1 MPTTL
6 DETTQPKSTAPTRGS
21 RPATGDSSMG
31 SFFKPKT
38 VAVIGS
44 SERPG
49 SVGRALLENLGTFG
63 GAVYPVNR
71 EHDTILG
78 RKAYRD
84 IASVPAP
91 VELAVIA
98 TPAVT
103 VPGVIRE
110 CVKAGVKAAIII
122 SAGFKESGATGTELE
137 GQVLAAIQGTP
148 LRVIGPNCLG
158 VMAPHAGLNA
168 TFSKDMAKT
177 GNVAF
182 LTQSGA
188 LGTAIIDWS
197 LKEKVGFSAFVSI
210 GSMLDI
216 GWGDLIRYLGDDPQ
230 THSIMIYM
238 ESVGDAPA
246 FLAAVREVAPVKPI
260 VVIKVGRTDAAAKA
274 AASHTGALTGS
285 DEVLDAAFNRAG
297 VIRVETIEEFFSMA
311 KVLAKQPLPRGPRLC
326 IVTNAGGP
334 GVLATD
340 MLVERGA
347 QLATLSPQT
356 ITELNKVLPQHWSHA
371 NPIDILGDADAPRY
385 AAAVAVAARD
395 PGADGVLV
403 ILTPQ
408 AMTDPIA
415 TADLMRTYA
424 RMEGKPLLTSWMGGT
439 RAKTGRVI
447 LSEAGIPMFDYPD
460 DAARAFANMWRY
472 SKSLQPRE
480 EVSAG
485 VVQSAPFWDAKA
497 AEARVSALIGSI
509 RKRGGT
515 LLTEYESK
523 RVLSDYGIPTVETQL
538 AVTQAEAIAAAG
550 SIGFPVVIKLHSDT
564 ITHKTDVGG
573 VKLNIRD
580 AAGVRGAWEAIE
592 AAVKAKH
599 GPGHFQGVTVQPMVM
614 LKGCELI
621 LGSSLDPQFGP
632 VLLFGAGGV
641 LVEVFKDRAL
651 GLPPLDPYLARRLM
665 EQTKIFK
672 VLKGV
677 RGRSSVDLA
686 ALDQILVRFSQLVAE
701 QRWIKEID
709 INPLLASPERILAL
723 DARIVLHGPE
733 VREED
738 IPALAATL

>member
-1 MPTTL
+1 MPTTR
-6 DETTQPKSTAPTRGS
+6 DETLLAAPAAAKLQSMPGTR
-21 RPATGDSSMG
+21 DSSLG
-31 SFFKPKT
+31 SFFRPKT
-38 VAVIGS
+38 VAVIGA
-44 SERPG
+44 SEKPG
-49 SVGRALLENLGTFG
+49 GVGRALLENLGTFSG
-63 GAVYPVNR
+63 TLYPVNAQR
-71 EHDTILG
+71 DVVLG
-78 RKAYRD
+78 KKAYRD
-84 IASVPAP
+84 IGSVPTK
-91 VELAVIA
+91 VDLAVIA

-103 VPGVIRE
+103 VPGIIAE
-110 CVKAGVKAAIII
+110 CAAAGVQAAIVI
-122 SAGFKESGATGTELE
+122 SAGFKESGAGGTELE
-137 GQVLAAIQGTP
+137 QRILEAARGTP

-158 VMAPHAGLNA
+158 VMAPHINLNA
-168 TFSKDMAKT
+168 TFSKDMART

-216 GWGDLIRYLGDDPQ
+216 GWGDLIRYLGNDPQ

-285 DEVLDAAFNRAG
+285 DEVLDAAFKRAG
-297 VIRVETIEEFFSMA
+297 VLRVDTIEEFFSMA
-311 KVLAKQPLPRGPRLC
+311 KVLAKQPLPRGPRLS

-340 MLVERGA
+340 MLVERGG
-347 QLATLSPQT
+347 QLATLAPET
-356 ITELNKVLPQHWSHA
+356 LTELNKVLPAHWSHS
-371 NPIDILGDADAPRY
+371 NPIDILGDADAARY
-385 AAAVAVAARD
+385 AAAVAIAARD

-424 RMEGKPLLTSWMGGT
+424 HMEGKPLLTSWMGGT

-447 LSEAGIPMFDYPD
+447 LTEAGIPMFDYPD
-460 DAARAFANMWRY
+460 EAARAFANMWHYTESR
-472 SKSLQPRE
+472 LPRDPTL
-480 EVSAG
+480 SAG
-485 VVQSAPFWDAKA
+485 EKPAPFAPEPDEAKVFDLIA
-497 AEARVSALIGSI
+497 AVRR
-509 RKRGGT
+509 RKGT

-523 RVLSDYGIPTVETQL
+523 QVLSLYGIPTVETRL
-538 AVTQAEAIAAAG
+538 ATTVAEAIAAAE
-550 SIGFPVVIKLHSDT
+550 SINFPVVIKLHSDT

-580 AAGVRGAWEAIE
+580 ASEVKAAWVAIE
-592 AAVKAKH
+592 TAVKAKH

-677 RGRSSVDLA
+677 RGRSSVDMA
-686 ALDQILVRFSQLVAE
+686 ALDQILVRFSRLVAE

-733 VREED
+733 VKADD

>member
-1 MPTTL
+1 
-6 DETTQPKSTAPTRGS
+6 
-21 RPATGDSSMG
+21 
-31 SFFKPKT
+31 
-38 VAVIGS
+38 VAVIGA
-44 SERPG
+44 SEKPG
-49 SVGRALLENLGTFG
+49 GVGRALLENLGTFH
-63 GAVYPVNR
+63 GALYPVNAQR
-71 EHDTILG
+71 DSVLG
-78 RKAYRD
+78 KKAYRN
-84 IASVPAP
+84 IASVPAK
-91 VELAVIA
+91 VDLAVIA
-98 TPAVT
+98 TPAAT
-103 VPGVIRE
+103 VPGIIRE
-110 CVKAGVKAAIII
+110 CVQAGVEAAIVI
-122 SAGFKESGATGTELE
+122 SAGFKESGAVGTELE
-137 GQVLAAIQGTP
+137 QQILDAIKGSK

-158 VMAPHAGLNA
+158 VMGLHVNLNA
-168 TFSKDMAKT
+168 TFSKDMART

-216 GWGDLIRYLGDDPQ
+216 GWGDLIRHLGDDPQ

-246 FLAAVREVAPVKPI
+246 FLAAVREVAPIKPI

-297 VIRVETIEEFFSMA
+297 VIRVATIEEFFSMA
-311 KVLAKQPLPRGPRLC
+311 KVLAKQPLPNGPKLS

-340 MLVERGA
+340 MLVECGA
-347 QLATLSPQT
+347 QLATLAPETLS
-356 ITELNKVLPQHWSHA
+356 ELNKVLPAHWSHS
-371 NPIDILGDADAPRY
+371 NPIDILGDADAARY
-385 AAAVAVAARD
+385 AAAVAVAAKD

-424 RMEGKPLLTSWMGGT
+424 KMEGKPLLTSWMGGT
-439 RAKTGRVI
+439 RAKTGRNI
-447 LSEAGIPMFDYPD
+447 LTEAGIPMFDYPD
-460 DAARAFANMWRY
+460 DAARAFSNMWRY
-472 SKSLQPRE
+472 SKSLLPRE
-480 EVSAG
+480 EE
-485 VVQSAPFWDAKA
+485 APSAKA
-497 AEARVSALIGSI
+497 APKAPEPDTARVTALIGAI

-523 RVLSDYGIPTVETQL
+523 QVLSAYGIPTVETRL
-538 AVTQAEAIAAAG
+538 AVTPEEAIATAEA
-550 SIGFPVVIKLHSDT
+550 IGFPVVLKLHSDT

-573 VKLNIRD
+573 VRLNIRN
-580 AAGVRGAWEAIE
+580 AAEVRSAWEAIE
-592 AAVKAKH
+592 GAVKAKH

-677 RGRSSVDLA
+677 RGRSSVDMA
-686 ALDQILVRFSQLVAE
+686 ALDQILVRFSLLVAE

-733 VREED
+733 MRAED

>member
-1 MPTTL
+1 MPTTR
-6 DETTQPKSTAPTRGS
+6 DETSPAAPTAAVRQKIPGT
-21 RPATGDSSMG
+21 RDSSLG
-31 SFFKPKT
+31 SFFRPKT
-38 VAVIGS
+38 VAVIGA
-44 SERPG
+44 SEKPG
-49 SVGRALLENLGTFG
+49 GVGRALFENLATFK
-63 GAVYPVNR
+63 GALYPVNGQR
-71 EHDTILG
+71 DAVFG
-78 RKAYRD
+78 RKAYKT
-84 IASVPAP
+84 IGAVPTQ
-91 VELAVIA
+91 VDLAVIA
-98 TPAVT
+98 TPAPT
-103 VPGVIRE
+103 VPGIIRE
-110 CVKAGVKAAIII
+110 CVAAGVKAAIVI
-122 SAGFKESGATGTELE
+122 SAGFKEAGPEGIALEAQILEATE
-137 GQVLAAIQGTP
+137 GTP

-158 VMAPHAGLNA
+158 VMGPHVSLNA
-168 TFSKDMAKT
+168 TFSKDMPRT

-216 GWGDLIRYLGDDPQ
+216 GWGDLIRYLGDDPN

-285 DEVLDAAFNRAG
+285 DEVLDAAFKRAG
-297 VIRVETIEEFFSMA
+297 VLRVSTIEEFFSMA
-311 KVLAKQPLPRGPRLC
+311 KMLAKQPLPRGPKLS

-340 MLVERGA
+340 MLVECGA
-347 QLATLSPQT
+347 QLAVLSPET
-356 ITELNKVLPQHWSHA
+356 VAELNKVLPPHWSHS

-385 AAAVAVAARD
+385 AAAVAVAAKD

-415 TADLMRTYA
+415 TADLLRTYA
-424 RMEGKPLLTSWMGGT
+424 HMEGKPLLTSWMGGT

-447 LSEAGIPMFDYPD
+447 LNEAGIPMFDYPD
-460 DAARAFANMWRY
+460 EAARAFANMWHYTESR
-472 SKSLQPRE
+472 LPRAVPE
-480 EVSAG
+480 TAEKP
-485 VVQSAPFWDAKA
+485 APFVPEPDEAK
-497 AEARVSALIGSI
+497 VTDLIASVRR
-509 RKRGGT
+509 RKGT

-523 RVLSDYGIPTVETQL
+523 QVLSLYGIPTVETRL
-538 AVTQAEAIAAAG
+538 ATTVEDAIRAAE
-550 SIGFPVVIKLHSDT
+550 SINFPVVLKLHSDT

-580 AAGVRGAWEAIE
+580 AAEVRAAYAAIE

-599 GPGHFQGVTVQPMVM
+599 GTGHFQGVTVQPMVM
-614 LKGCELI
+614 LKGSELI

-677 RGRSSVDLA
+677 RGRSSVDMA
-686 ALDQILVRFSQLVAE
+686 ALDQILVRFSRLVAE

-723 DARIVLHGPE
+723 DARIVLHDPD
-733 VREED
+733 VRAED

>member
-1 MPTTL
+1 MPTTQ
-6 DETTQPKSTAPTRGS
+6 DETVLAAPAAAKLQSMPGTR
-21 RPATGDSSMG
+21 DSSLG
-31 SFFKPKT
+31 SFFRPKT
-38 VAVIGS
+38 VAVIGA
-44 SERPG
+44 SEKPG
-49 SVGRALLENLGTFG
+49 GVGRALLENLGTFSG
-63 GAVYPVNR
+63 TLYPVNAQR
-71 EHDTILG
+71 DVVLG
-78 RKAYRD
+78 KKAYRD
-84 IASVPAP
+84 IGSVPTK
-91 VELAVIA
+91 VDLAVIA

-103 VPGVIRE
+103 VPGIIAE
-110 CVKAGVKAAIII
+110 CAAAGVQAAIVI
-122 SAGFKESGATGTELE
+122 SAGFKESGAGGTELE
-137 GQVLAAIQGTP
+137 QRILEAARGTP

-158 VMAPHAGLNA
+158 VMAPHINLNA
-168 TFSKDMAKT
+168 TFSKDMART

-216 GWGDLIRYLGDDPQ
+216 GWGDLIRYLGNDPQ

-285 DEVLDAAFNRAG
+285 DEVLDAAFKRAG
-297 VIRVETIEEFFSMA
+297 VLRVDTIEEFFSMA
-311 KVLAKQPLPRGPRLC
+311 KVLAKQPLPRGPRLS

-340 MLVERGA
+340 MLVERGG
-347 QLATLSPQT
+347 QLATLAPET
-356 ITELNKVLPQHWSHA
+356 LTELNKVLPAHWSHS
-371 NPIDILGDADAPRY
+371 NPIDILGDADAARY
-385 AAAVAVAARD
+385 AAAVAIAARD

-424 RMEGKPLLTSWMGGT
+424 HMEGKPLLTSWMGGT

-447 LSEAGIPMFDYPD
+447 LTEAGIPMFYYPD
-460 DAARAFANMWRY
+460 EAARAFANMWHYTESR
-472 SKSLQPRE
+472 LPRDPTL
-480 EVSAG
+480 SAG
-485 VVQSAPFWDAKA
+485 EKPAPFAPEPDEAKVFDLIA
-497 AEARVSALIGSI
+497 AVRR
-509 RKRGGT
+509 RKGT

-523 RVLSDYGIPTVETQL
+523 QVLSLYGIPTVETRL
-538 AVTQAEAIAAAG
+538 ATTVAEAIAAAE
-550 SIGFPVVIKLHSDT
+550 SINFPVVIKLHSDT

-580 AAGVRGAWEAIE
+580 ASEVKAAWVAIE
-592 AAVKAKH
+592 TAVKAKH

-677 RGRSSVDLA
+677 RGRSSVDMA
-686 ALDQILVRFSQLVAE
+686 ALDQILVRFSRLVAE

-733 VREED
+733 VKADD

>member
-1 MPTTL
+1 MPTTR
-6 DETTQPKSTAPTRGS
+6 DETLLAAPAAAKLQSKPGTR
-21 RPATGDSSMG
+21 DSSLG
-31 SFFKPKT
+31 SFFRPTT
-38 VAVIGS
+38 VAVIGA
-44 SERPG
+44 SEKPG
-49 SVGRALLENLGTFG
+49 GVGRALLENLGTFSG
-63 GAVYPVNR
+63 TLYPVNAQR
-71 EHDTILG
+71 DVVLG
-78 RKAYRD
+78 KKAYRN
-84 IASVPAP
+84 IASVPTK
-91 VELAVIA
+91 VDLAVIA

-103 VPGVIRE
+103 VPGIIAE
-110 CVKAGVKAAIII
+110 CAAAGVKAAIVI
-122 SAGFKESGATGTELE
+122 SAGFKESGAGGTELE
-137 GQVLAAIQGTP
+137 EQILEAARGTP

-158 VMAPHAGLNA
+158 VMAPHMNLNA
-168 TFSKDMAKT
+168 TFSKDMART

-216 GWGDLIRYLGDDPQ
+216 GWGDLIRFLGNDPQ

-246 FLAAVREVAPVKPI
+246 FLAAVREVASLKPI

-285 DEVLDAAFNRAG
+285 DEVLDAAFRRAG
-297 VIRVETIEEFFSMA
+297 VLRVDTIEEFFSMA
-311 KVLAKQPLPRGPRLC
+311 KVLAKQPLPRGPRLS

-340 MLVERGA
+340 MLVERGGL
-347 QLATLSPQT
+347 LATLAPET
-356 ITELNKVLPQHWSHA
+356 LTELNKVLPPHWSHS
-371 NPIDILGDADAPRY
+371 NPIDILGDADAARY
-385 AAAVAVAARD
+385 AAAVAIAARD

-424 RMEGKPLLTSWMGGT
+424 HMEGKPLLTSWMGGT

-447 LSEAGIPMFDYPD
+447 LTEAGIPMFDYPD
-460 DAARAFANMWRY
+460 EAARAFANMWHYTESR
-472 SKSLQPRE
+472 LPRDPML
-480 EVSAG
+480 SAG
-485 VVQSAPFWDAKA
+485 EKPAPFA
-497 AEARVSALIGSI
+497 AEPDEAKVMDLIAAVRR
-509 RKRGGT
+509 RKGT

-523 RVLSDYGIPTVETQL
+523 QVLSLYGIPTVETRL
-538 AVTQAEAIAAAG
+538 ATTVAEAIAAAE
-550 SIGFPVVIKLHSDT
+550 SINFPVVTKLHSDT

-580 AAGVRGAWEAIE
+580 ASEVKAAWAAIE
-592 AAVKAKH
+592 TAVKAKH

-621 LGSSLDPQFGP
+621 LGSGLDPQFGP

-686 ALDQILVRFSQLVAE
+686 ALDQILVRFSRLVAE

-733 VREED
+733 VKADD

>member
-1 MPTTL
+1 MSTSR
-6 DETTQPKSTAPTRGS
+6 DETPLAAPTAAKLKSNLWTR
-21 RPATGDSSMG
+21 DSSLG
-31 SFFKPKT
+31 SFFRPKV
-38 VAVIGS
+38 VAVIGA
-44 SERPG
+44 SEKPG
-49 SVGRALLENLGTFG
+49 GVGRALLENLGTFSG
-63 GAVYPVNR
+63 TLYPVNAMR
-71 EHDTILG
+71 DEVLG
-78 RKAYRD
+78 KKAYRN
-84 IASVPAP
+84 IASVPTQ
-91 VELAVIA
+91 VDLALIA

-103 VPGVIRE
+103 VPGIIRE
-110 CVKAGVKAAIII
+110 CVAAGVKAAIVI
-122 SAGFKESGATGTELE
+122 SAGFKESGAVGTDLE
-137 GQVLAAIQGTP
+137 RQILESTKGTA

-158 VMAPHAGLNA
+158 VMAPHINLNA
-168 TFSKDMAKT
+168 TFSKDMAKS

-238 ESVGDAPA
+238 ESVGNAPA
-246 FLAAVREVAPVKPI
+246 FLAAVREVAPIKPI
-260 VVIKVGRTDAAAKA
+260 VVIKVGRTDAAAQA

-285 DEVLDAAFNRAG
+285 DEVLDAAFKRAG
-297 VIRVETIEEFFSMA
+297 VLRVETIEEFFSMA
-311 KVLAKQPLPRGPRLC
+311 KVLAKQPLPRGPRLS

-340 MLVERGA
+340 MLVECGG
-347 QLATLSPQT
+347 QLAVPSPETLS
-356 ITELNKVLPQHWSHA
+356 ELNKVLPAHWSHS
-371 NPIDILGDADAPRY
+371 NPIDILGDADAARY

-424 RMEGKPLLTSWMGGT
+424 HMEGKPLLTSWMGGT

-447 LSEAGIPMFDYPD
+447 LTEAGIPMFDYPD
-460 DAARAFANMWRY
+460 EAARAFANMWHYTESR
-472 SKSLQPRE
+472 LPRAQLE
-480 EVSAG
+480 PPGEKP
-485 VVQSAPFWDAKA
+485 APFAPEPD
-497 AEARVSALIGSI
+497 EARVADLIAAVRR
-509 RKRGGT
+509 RKGT

-523 RVLSDYGIPTVETQL
+523 QVLSLYGIPTVETRL
-538 AVTQAEAIAAAG
+538 ATTVAEAIAAAE
-550 SIGFPVVIKLHSDT
+550 SINFPVVLKLHSDT

-580 AAGVRGAWEAIE
+580 ASEVRAAWTAIE
-592 AAVKAKH
+592 SAVKAKH

-677 RGRSSVDLA
+677 RGRASVDMA
-686 ALDQILVRFSQLVAE
+686 ALDQILVRFSRLVAE

-733 VREED
+733 VRAED

>member
-1 MPTTL
+1 MSTSR
-6 DETTQPKSTAPTRGS
+6 DETPLAAPTAAKLKSNLWTR
-21 RPATGDSSMG
+21 DSSLG
-31 SFFKPKT
+31 SFFKPKV
-38 VAVIGS
+38 VAVIGA
-44 SERPG
+44 SEKPG
-49 SVGRALLENLGTFG
+49 GVGRALLENLGTFSG
-63 GAVYPVNR
+63 TLYPVNAMR
-71 EHDTILG
+71 DEVLG
-78 RKAYRD
+78 KKAYRN
-84 IASVPAP
+84 IASVPTQ
-91 VELAVIA
+91 VDLALIA

-103 VPGVIRE
+103 VPGIIRE
-110 CVKAGVKAAIII
+110 CVAAGVKAAIVI
-122 SAGFKESGATGTELE
+122 SAGFKESGAVGTDLE
-137 GQVLAAIQGTP
+137 RQILESTKGTA

-158 VMAPHAGLNA
+158 VMAPHINLNA
-168 TFSKDMAKT
+168 TFSKDMAKS

-238 ESVGDAPA
+238 ESVGNAPA
-246 FLAAVREVAPVKPI
+246 FLAAVREVAPIKPI
-260 VVIKVGRTDAAAKA
+260 VVIKVGRTDAAAQA

-285 DEVLDAAFNRAG
+285 DEVLDAAFKRAG
-297 VIRVETIEEFFSMA
+297 VLRVETIEEFFSMA
-311 KVLAKQPLPRGPRLC
+311 KVLAKQPLPRGPRLS

-340 MLVERGA
+340 MLVECGG
-347 QLATLSPQT
+347 QLAVPSPETLS
-356 ITELNKVLPQHWSHA
+356 ELNKVLPAHWSHS
-371 NPIDILGDADAPRY
+371 NPIDILGDADAARY

-424 RMEGKPLLTSWMGGT
+424 HMEGKPLLTSWMGGT

-447 LSEAGIPMFDYPD
+447 LTEAGIPMFDYPD
-460 DAARAFANMWRY
+460 EAARAFANMWHYTESR
-472 SKSLQPRE
+472 LPRAQLE
-480 EVSAG
+480 PPGEKP
-485 VVQSAPFWDAKA
+485 APFAPEPD
-497 AEARVSALIGSI
+497 EARVADLIAAVRR
-509 RKRGGT
+509 RKGT

-523 RVLSDYGIPTVETQL
+523 QVLSLYGIPTVETRL
-538 AVTQAEAIAAAG
+538 ATTVAEAIAAAE
-550 SIGFPVVIKLHSDT
+550 SINFPVVLKLHSDT

-580 AAGVRGAWEAIE
+580 ASEVRAAWTAIE
-592 AAVKAKH
+592 SAVKAKH

-677 RGRSSVDLA
+677 RGRASVDMA
-686 ALDQILVRFSQLVAE
+686 ALDQILVRFSRLVAE

-733 VREED
+733 VRAED

>member
-1 MPTTL
+1 MSTSR
-6 DETTQPKSTAPTRGS
+6 DETPLAAPTAAKLKSNLWTR
-21 RPATGDSSMG
+21 DSSLG
-31 SFFKPKT
+31 SFFKPKV
-38 VAVIGS
+38 VAVIGA
-44 SERPG
+44 SEKPG
-49 SVGRALLENLGTFG
+49 GVGRALLENLGTFSG
-63 GAVYPVNR
+63 TLYPVNAMR
-71 EHDTILG
+71 DEVLG
-78 RKAYRD
+78 KKAYRN
-84 IASVPAP
+84 IASVPTQ
-91 VELAVIA
+91 VDLALIA

-103 VPGVIRE
+103 VPGIIRE
-110 CVKAGVKAAIII
+110 CVAAGVKAAIVI
-122 SAGFKESGATGTELE
+122 SAGFKESGAVGTDLE
-137 GQVLAAIQGTP
+137 RQILEATKGTA

-158 VMAPHAGLNA
+158 VMAPHINLNA
-168 TFSKDMAKT
+168 TFSKDMAKS

-238 ESVGDAPA
+238 ESVGNAPA
-246 FLAAVREVAPVKPI
+246 FLAAVREVAPIKPI
-260 VVIKVGRTDAAAKA
+260 VVIKVGRTDAAAQA

-285 DEVLDAAFNRAG
+285 DEVLDAAFKRAG
-297 VIRVETIEEFFSMA
+297 VLRVETIEEFFSMA
-311 KVLAKQPLPRGPRLC
+311 KVLAKQPLPRGPRLS

-340 MLVERGA
+340 MLVECGG
-347 QLATLSPQT
+347 QLAVPSPETLS
-356 ITELNKVLPQHWSHA
+356 ELNKVLPAHWSHS
-371 NPIDILGDADAPRY
+371 NPIDILGDADAARY

-424 RMEGKPLLTSWMGGT
+424 HMEGKPLLTSWMGGT

-447 LSEAGIPMFDYPD
+447 LTEAGIPMFDYPD
-460 DAARAFANMWRY
+460 EAARAFANMWHYTESR
-472 SKSLQPRE
+472 LPRAQLE
-480 EVSAG
+480 PPGEKP
-485 VVQSAPFWDAKA
+485 APFAPEPD
-497 AEARVSALIGSI
+497 EARVADLIAAVRR
-509 RKRGGT
+509 RKGT

-523 RVLSDYGIPTVETQL
+523 QVLSLYGIPTVETRL
-538 AVTQAEAIAAAG
+538 ATTVAEAIAAAE
-550 SIGFPVVIKLHSDT
+550 SINFPVVLKLHSDT

-580 AAGVRGAWEAIE
+580 ASEVRAAWTAIE
-592 AAVKAKH
+592 SAVKAKH

-677 RGRSSVDLA
+677 RGRASVDMA
-686 ALDQILVRFSQLVAE
+686 ALDQILVRFSRLVAE

-733 VREED
+733 VRAED

>member
-1 MPTTL
+1 MSTSR
-6 DETTQPKSTAPTRGS
+6 DETPLAAPTAAKLKSNLWTR
-21 RPATGDSSMG
+21 DSSLG
-31 SFFKPKT
+31 SFFRPKV
-38 VAVIGS
+38 VAVIGA
-44 SERPG
+44 SEKPG
-49 SVGRALLENLGTFG
+49 GVGRALLENLGTFSG
-63 GAVYPVNR
+63 TLYPVNAMR
-71 EHDTILG
+71 DEVLG
-78 RKAYRD
+78 KKAYRN
-84 IASVPAP
+84 IASVPTQ
-91 VELAVIA
+91 VDLALIA

-103 VPGVIRE
+103 VPGIIRE
-110 CVKAGVKAAIII
+110 CVAAGVKAAIVI
-122 SAGFKESGATGTELE
+122 SAGFKESGAVGTDLE
-137 GQVLAAIQGTP
+137 RQILEATKGTA

-158 VMAPHAGLNA
+158 VMAPHINLNA
-168 TFSKDMAKT
+168 TFSKDMAKS

-238 ESVGDAPA
+238 ESVGNAPA
-246 FLAAVREVAPVKPI
+246 FLAAVREVAPIKPI
-260 VVIKVGRTDAAAKA
+260 VVIKVGRTDAAAQA

-285 DEVLDAAFNRAG
+285 DEVLDAAFKRAG
-297 VIRVETIEEFFSMA
+297 VLRVETIEEFFSMA
-311 KVLAKQPLPRGPRLC
+311 KVLAKQPLPRGPRLS

-340 MLVERGA
+340 MLVECGG
-347 QLATLSPQT
+347 QLAVPSPETLS
-356 ITELNKVLPQHWSHA
+356 ELNKVLPAHWSHS
-371 NPIDILGDADAPRY
+371 NPIDILGDADAARY

-424 RMEGKPLLTSWMGGT
+424 HMEGKPLLTSWMGGT

-447 LSEAGIPMFDYPD
+447 LTEAGIPMFDYPD
-460 DAARAFANMWRY
+460 EAARAFANMWHYTESR
-472 SKSLQPRE
+472 LPRAQLE
-480 EVSAG
+480 PPGEKP
-485 VVQSAPFWDAKA
+485 APFAPEPD
-497 AEARVSALIGSI
+497 EARVADLIAAVRR
-509 RKRGGT
+509 RKGT

-523 RVLSDYGIPTVETQL
+523 QVLSLYGIPTVETRL
-538 AVTQAEAIAAAG
+538 ATTVGEAIAAAE
-550 SIGFPVVIKLHSDT
+550 SINFPVVLKLHSDT

-580 AAGVRGAWEAIE
+580 AAEVRAAWTAIE
-592 AAVKAKH
+592 SAVKAKH

-677 RGRSSVDLA
+677 RGRASVDMA
-686 ALDQILVRFSQLVAE
+686 ALDQILVRFSRLVAE

-733 VREED
+733 VRAED

>member
-1 MPTTL
+1 MSSTL
-6 DETTQPKSTAPTRGS
+6 DETPLPLPT
-21 RPATGDSSMG
+21 PAKRTSNPGCSLNA
-31 SFFKPKT
+31 FFRPKT
-38 VAVIGS
+38 VAVIGA
-44 SERPG
+44 SEKTG
-49 SVGRALLENLGTFG
+49 GVGRALLENLGTFH
-63 GAVYPVNR
+63 GALYPVNAQR
-71 EHDTILG
+71 DSVLG
-78 RKAYRD
+78 KKAYRN
-84 IASVPAP
+84 IASVPAK
-91 VELAVIA
+91 VDLAVIA
-98 TPAVT
+98 TPAAT
-103 VPGVIRE
+103 VPGIIRE
-110 CVKAGVKAAIII
+110 CVQAGVEAAIVI
-122 SAGFKESGATGTELE
+122 SAGFKESGAVGTELE
-137 GQVLAAIQGTP
+137 QQILDAIKGSK

-158 VMAPHAGLNA
+158 VMGLHVNLNA
-168 TFSKDMAKT
+168 TFSKDMART

-216 GWGDLIRYLGDDPQ
+216 GWGDLIRHLGDDPQ

-246 FLAAVREVAPVKPI
+246 FLAAVREVAPIKPI

-297 VIRVETIEEFFSMA
+297 VIRVATIEEFFSMA
-311 KVLAKQPLPRGPRLC
+311 KVLAKQPLPNGPKLS

-340 MLVERGA
+340 MLVECGA
-347 QLATLSPQT
+347 QLATLAPETLS
-356 ITELNKVLPQHWSHA
+356 ELNKVLPAHWSHS
-371 NPIDILGDADAPRY
+371 NPIDILGDADAARY
-385 AAAVAVAARD
+385 AAAVAVAAKD

-424 RMEGKPLLTSWMGGT
+424 KMEGKPLLTSWMGGT
-439 RAKTGRVI
+439 RAKTGRNI
-447 LSEAGIPMFDYPD
+447 LTEAGIPMFDYPD
-460 DAARAFANMWRY
+460 DAARAFSNMWRY
-472 SKSLQPRE
+472 SKSLLPRE
-480 EVSAG
+480 EE
-485 VVQSAPFWDAKA
+485 APSAKA
-497 AEARVSALIGSI
+497 APKAPEPDTARVTALIGAI

-523 RVLSDYGIPTVETQL
+523 QVLSAYGIPTVETRL
-538 AVTQAEAIAAAG
+538 AVTPEEAIATAEA
-550 SIGFPVVIKLHSDT
+550 IGFPVVLKLHSDT

-573 VKLNIRD
+573 VRLNIRN
-580 AAGVRGAWEAIE
+580 AAEVRSAWEAIE
-592 AAVKAKH
+592 GAVKAKH

-677 RGRSSVDLA
+677 RGRSSVDMA
-686 ALDQILVRFSQLVAE
+686 ALDQILVRFSLLVAE

-733 VREED
+733 MRAED

>member
-1 MPTTL
+1 MPTTQ
-6 DETTQPKSTAPTRGS
+6 DETVLAAPAAAKLQSKPGTR
-21 RPATGDSSMG
+21 DSSLG
-31 SFFKPKT
+31 SFFRPTT
-38 VAVIGS
+38 VAVIGA
-44 SERPG
+44 SEKPG
-49 SVGRALLENLGTFG
+49 GVGRALLENLGTFSG
-63 GAVYPVNR
+63 TLYPVNAQR
-71 EHDTILG
+71 DVVLG
-78 RKAYRD
+78 KKAYRN
-84 IASVPAP
+84 IASVPTK
-91 VELAVIA
+91 VDLAVIA

-103 VPGVIRE
+103 VPGIIAE
-110 CVKAGVKAAIII
+110 CAAAGVTAAIVI
-122 SAGFKESGATGTELE
+122 SAGFKESGAGGTELE
-137 GQVLAAIQGTP
+137 QQILEAARGTP

-158 VMAPHAGLNA
+158 VMAPHINLNA
-168 TFSKDMAKT
+168 TFSKDMART

-216 GWGDLIRYLGDDPQ
+216 GWGDLIRFLGNDPQ

-285 DEVLDAAFNRAG
+285 DEVLDAAFKRAG
-297 VIRVETIEEFFSMA
+297 VLRVDTIEEFFSMA
-311 KVLAKQPLPRGPRLC
+311 KVLAKQPLPRGPRLS

-340 MLVERGA
+340 MLVERGG
-347 QLATLSPQT
+347 QLASLAPETL
-356 ITELNKVLPQHWSHA
+356 TELNKVLPPHWSHS
-371 NPIDILGDADAPRY
+371 NPIDILGDADAARY
-385 AAAVAVAARD
+385 AAAVAIAARD

-424 RMEGKPLLTSWMGGT
+424 HMEGKPLLTSWMGGT

-447 LSEAGIPMFDYPD
+447 LTEAGIPMFDYPD
-460 DAARAFANMWRY
+460 EAARAFANMWHYTESR
-472 SKSLQPRE
+472 LPRDPTL
-480 EVSAG
+480 SAG
-485 VVQSAPFWDAKA
+485 EKPAPFAPEPDEAKVFDLIA
-497 AEARVSALIGSI
+497 AVRR
-509 RKRGGT
+509 RKGT

-523 RVLSDYGIPTVETQL
+523 QVLSLYGIPTVETRL
-538 AVTQAEAIAAAG
+538 ATTVAEAIAAAE
-550 SIGFPVVIKLHSDT
+550 SINFPVVIKLHSDT

-580 AAGVRGAWEAIE
+580 ASEVKAAWMAIE
-592 AAVKAKH
+592 TAVKAKH

-621 LGSSLDPQFGP
+621 LGSGLDPQFGP

-677 RGRSSVDLA
+677 RGRASVDMA
-686 ALDQILVRFSQLVAE
+686 ALDQILVRFSRLVAE

-733 VREED
+733 VKADD

>member
-1 MPTTL
+1 MSSTL
-6 DETTQPKSTAPTRGS
+6 DETPLPLPS
-21 RPATGDSSMG
+21 PAKRASNLGCSLNA
-31 SFFKPKT
+31 FFKPKT
-38 VAVIGS
+38 VAVIGA
-44 SERPG
+44 SEKPG
-49 SVGRALLENLGTFG
+49 GVGRALLENLGTFH
-63 GAVYPVNR
+63 GALYPVNAQR
-71 EHDTILG
+71 DSVLG
-78 RKAYRD
+78 KKAYRS
-84 IASVPAP
+84 IASVPAK
-91 VELAVIA
+91 VDLAVIA
-98 TPAVT
+98 TPAAT
-103 VPGVIRE
+103 VPGIIRE
-110 CVKAGVKAAIII
+110 CVQAGVEAAIVI
-122 SAGFKESGATGTELE
+122 SAGFKESGAVGTELE
-137 GQVLAAIQGTP
+137 HQILEAIKGTK

-158 VMAPHAGLNA
+158 VMGLHVNLNA
-168 TFSKDMAKT
+168 TFSKDMART

-210 GSMLDI
+210 GSMLDV
-216 GWGDLIRYLGDDPQ
+216 GWGDLIRHLGDDPQ

-246 FLAAVREVAPVKPI
+246 FLAAVREVAPIKPI

-297 VIRVETIEEFFSMA
+297 VIRVTTIEEFFSMA
-311 KVLAKQPLPRGPRLC
+311 KVLAKQPLPNGPRLS

-340 MLVERGA
+340 TLVECGA
-347 QLATLSPQT
+347 QLATLAPETLS
-356 ITELNKVLPQHWSHA
+356 ELNKVLPAHWSHS
-371 NPIDILGDADAPRY
+371 NPIDILGDADAARY
-385 AAAVAVAARD
+385 AAAVAVAAKD

-424 RMEGKPLLTSWMGGT
+424 KMEGKPLLTSWMGGT
-439 RAKTGRVI
+439 RAKTGRNI
-447 LSEAGIPMFDYPD
+447 LTEAGIPMFDYPD
-460 DAARAFANMWRY
+460 DAARAFSNMWRY
-472 SKSLQPRE
+472 SKSLLPRE
-480 EVSAG
+480 EEAVDGKVAPKSAEPE
-485 VVQSAPFWDAKA
+485 SAK
-497 AEARVSALIGSI
+497 VTALIGAI

-523 RVLSDYGIPTVETQL
+523 QVLSAYGIPTVETRL
-538 AVTQAEAIAAAG
+538 AVTPEDAIATAEA
-550 SIGFPVVIKLHSDT
+550 IGFPVVLKLHSDT

-573 VKLNIRD
+573 VRLNIRNTSE
-580 AAGVRGAWEAIE
+580 VRSAWEAIE
-592 AAVKAKH
+592 GAVKAKH

-677 RGRSSVDLA
+677 RGRSSVDMA
-686 ALDQILVRFSQLVAE
+686 ALDQILVNFSRLVAE

-733 VREED
+733 VRAED

>member
-1 MPTTL
+1 MPTTQ
-6 DETTQPKSTAPTRGS
+6 DETVLAAPAAAKLQSMPGTR
-21 RPATGDSSMG
+21 DSSLG
-31 SFFKPKT
+31 SFFRPKT
-38 VAVIGS
+38 VAVIGA
-44 SERPG
+44 SEKPG
-49 SVGRALLENLGTFG
+49 GVGRALLENLGTFSG
-63 GAVYPVNR
+63 TLYPVNAQR
-71 EHDTILG
+71 DVVLG
-78 RKAYRD
+78 KKAYRD
-84 IASVPAP
+84 IGSVPTK
-91 VELAVIA
+91 VDLAVIA

-103 VPGVIRE
+103 VPGIIAE
-110 CVKAGVKAAIII
+110 CAAAGVQAAIVI
-122 SAGFKESGATGTELE
+122 SAGFKESGAGGTELE
-137 GQVLAAIQGTP
+137 QRILEAARGTP

-158 VMAPHAGLNA
+158 VMAPHINLNA
-168 TFSKDMAKT
+168 TFSKDMART

-216 GWGDLIRYLGDDPQ
+216 GWGDLIRYLGNDPQ

-285 DEVLDAAFNRAG
+285 DEVLDAAFKRAG
-297 VIRVETIEEFFSMA
+297 VLRVDTIEEFFSMA
-311 KVLAKQPLPRGPRLC
+311 KVLAKQPLPRGPRLS

-340 MLVERGA
+340 MLVERGG
-347 QLATLSPQT
+347 QLATLAPET
-356 ITELNKVLPQHWSHA
+356 LTELNKVLPAHWSHS
-371 NPIDILGDADAPRY
+371 NPIDILGDADAARY
-385 AAAVAVAARD
+385 AAAVAIAARD

-424 RMEGKPLLTSWMGGT
+424 HMEGKPLLTSWMGGT

-447 LSEAGIPMFDYPD
+447 LTEAGIPMFDYPD
-460 DAARAFANMWRY
+460 EAARAFANMWHYTESR
-472 SKSLQPRE
+472 LPRDPTL
-480 EVSAG
+480 SAG
-485 VVQSAPFWDAKA
+485 EKPAPFAPEPDEAKVFDLIA
-497 AEARVSALIGSI
+497 AVRR
-509 RKRGGT
+509 RKGT

-523 RVLSDYGIPTVETQL
+523 QVLSLYGIPTVETRL
-538 AVTQAEAIAAAG
+538 ATTVAEAIAAAE
-550 SIGFPVVIKLHSDT
+550 SINFPVVIKLHSDT

-580 AAGVRGAWEAIE
+580 ASEVKAAWVAIE
-592 AAVKAKH
+592 TAVKAKH

-677 RGRSSVDLA
+677 RGRSSVDMA
-686 ALDQILVRFSQLVAE
+686 ALDQILVRFSRLVAE

-733 VREED
+733 VKADD

>member
-1 MPTTL
+1 MPTTR
-6 DETTQPKSTAPTRGS
+6 DETSPAVDTAARRQSNPGTR
-21 RPATGDSSMG
+21 DSSLG

-38 VAVIGS
+38 VAVIGA
-44 SERPG
+44 SEKPG
-49 SVGRALLENLGTFG
+49 GVGRALFENLGTFR
-63 GAVYPVNR
+63 GALYPVNGQR
-71 EHDTILG
+71 DTIFG
-78 RKAYRD
+78 RKAYRN
-84 IASVPAP
+84 IASVPAQ
-91 VELAVIA
+91 VDLAVIA
-98 TPAVT
+98 TPAGT
-103 VPGVIRE
+103 VPGIIKE
-110 CVKAGVKAAIII
+110 CVAAGVKAAIVI
-122 SAGFKESGATGTELE
+122 SAGFKEAGPDGIELE
-137 GQVLAAIQGTP
+137 RQILEATKNTP

-158 VMAPHAGLNA
+158 VMGPHVNLNA
-168 TFSKDMAKT
+168 TFSKDMART

-216 GWGDLIRYLGDDPQ
+216 GWGDLIRYLGEDPQ

-285 DEVLDAAFNRAG
+285 DEVLDAAFKRAG
-297 VIRVETIEEFFSMA
+297 VLRVQTIEEFFSMA
-311 KVLAKQPLPRGPRLC
+311 KMLAKQPLPRGPRLS

-340 MLVERGA
+340 MLVECGA
-347 QLATLSPQT
+347 QLAVLAPET
-356 ITELNKVLPQHWSHA
+356 ITELNKVLPPHWSHS

-385 AAAVAVAARD
+385 AAAVAVAAKD

-415 TADLMRTYA
+415 TADLLRTYA
-424 RMEGKPLLTSWMGGT
+424 HMEGKPLLTSWMGGT

-447 LSEAGIPMFDYPD
+447 LNEAGIPMFDYPD
-460 DAARAFANMWRY
+460 EAARAFANMWHYTESR
-472 SKSLQPRE
+472 LPRQVPE
-480 EVSAG
+480 PGTEKP
-485 VVQSAPFWDAKA
+485 APFVAEPD
-497 AEARVSALIGSI
+497 EARVTDLIAAVRR
-509 RKRGGT
+509 RKGT

-523 RVLSDYGIPTVETQL
+523 QVLSLYGIPTVETRL
-538 AVTQAEAIAAAG
+538 ATTVEDAIKAAE
-550 SIGFPVVIKLHSDT
+550 SINFPVVLKLHSDT

-580 AAGVRGAWEAIE
+580 ASEVRAAWTAIE

-599 GPGHFQGVTVQPMVM
+599 GTGHFQGVTVQPMVM
-614 LKGCELI
+614 LKGSELI

-677 RGRSSVDLA
+677 RGRSSVDMA
-686 ALDQILVRFSQLVAE
+686 ALDQILVRFSRLVAE

-733 VREED
+733 VRAED

>member
-1 MPTTL
+1 MPTTQ
-6 DETTQPKSTAPTRGS
+6 DETVLAAPAAAKLQSKPGTR
-21 RPATGDSSMG
+21 DSSLG
-31 SFFKPKT
+31 SFFRPTT
-38 VAVIGS
+38 VAVIGA
-44 SERPG
+44 SEKPG
-49 SVGRALLENLGTFG
+49 GVGRALLENLGTFSG
-63 GAVYPVNR
+63 TLYPVNAQR
-71 EHDTILG
+71 DVVLG
-78 RKAYRD
+78 KKAYRN
-84 IASVPAP
+84 IASVPTK
-91 VELAVIA
+91 VDLAVIA

-103 VPGVIRE
+103 VPGIIAE
-110 CVKAGVKAAIII
+110 CAAAGVTAAIVI
-122 SAGFKESGATGTELE
+122 SAGFKESGAGGTELE
-137 GQVLAAIQGTP
+137 QQILEAARGTP

-158 VMAPHAGLNA
+158 VMAPHINLNA
-168 TFSKDMAKT
+168 TFSKDMART

-216 GWGDLIRYLGDDPQ
+216 GWGDLIRFLGNDPQ

-285 DEVLDAAFNRAG
+285 DEVLDAAFKRAG
-297 VIRVETIEEFFSMA
+297 VLRVDTIEEFFSMA
-311 KVLAKQPLPRGPRLC
+311 KVLAKQPLPRGPRLS

-340 MLVERGA
+340 MLVERGG
-347 QLATLSPQT
+347 QLASLAPETL
-356 ITELNKVLPQHWSHA
+356 TELNKVLPPHWSHS
-371 NPIDILGDADAPRY
+371 NPIDILGDADAARY
-385 AAAVAVAARD
+385 AAAVAIAARD

-424 RMEGKPLLTSWMGGT
+424 HMEGKPLLTSWMGGT

-447 LSEAGIPMFDYPD
+447 LNEAGIPMFDYPD
-460 DAARAFANMWRY
+460 EAARAFANMWHYTESR
-472 SKSLQPRE
+472 LPRDPTL
-480 EVSAG
+480 SAG
-485 VVQSAPFWDAKA
+485 EKPAPFAPEPDEAKVFDLIA
-497 AEARVSALIGSI
+497 AVRR
-509 RKRGGT
+509 RKGT

-523 RVLSDYGIPTVETQL
+523 QVLSLYGIPTVETRL
-538 AVTQAEAIAAAG
+538 ATTVAEAIAAAE
-550 SIGFPVVIKLHSDT
+550 SINFPVVIKLHSDT

-580 AAGVRGAWEAIE
+580 ASEVKAAWMAIE
-592 AAVKAKH
+592 TAVKAKH

-677 RGRSSVDLA
+677 RGRASVDMA
-686 ALDQILVRFSQLVAE
+686 ALDQILVRFSRLVAE

-733 VREED
+733 VKADD

>member
-1 MPTTL
+1 
-6 DETTQPKSTAPTRGS
+6 
-21 RPATGDSSMG
+21 
-31 SFFKPKT
+31 
-38 VAVIGS
+38 VAVIGA
-44 SERPG
+44 SEKPG
-49 SVGRALLENLGTFG
+49 GVGRALLENLGTFSG
-63 GAVYPVNR
+63 TLYPVNAQR
-71 EHDTILG
+71 DVVLG
-78 RKAYRD
+78 KKAYRD
-84 IASVPAP
+84 IGSVPTK
-91 VELAVIA
+91 VDLAVIA

-103 VPGVIRE
+103 VPGIIAE
-110 CVKAGVKAAIII
+110 CAAAGVQAAIVI
-122 SAGFKESGATGTELE
+122 SAGFKESGAGGTELE
-137 GQVLAAIQGTP
+137 QRILEAARGTP

-158 VMAPHAGLNA
+158 VMAPHINLNA
-168 TFSKDMAKT
+168 TFSKDMART

-216 GWGDLIRYLGDDPQ
+216 GWGDLIRYLGNDPQ

-285 DEVLDAAFNRAG
+285 DEVLDAAFKRAG
-297 VIRVETIEEFFSMA
+297 VLRVDTIEEFFSMA
-311 KVLAKQPLPRGPRLC
+311 KVLAKQPLPRGPRLS

-340 MLVERGA
+340 MLVERGG
-347 QLATLSPQT
+347 QLATLAPET
-356 ITELNKVLPQHWSHA
+356 LTELNKVLPAHWSHS
-371 NPIDILGDADAPRY
+371 NPIDILGDADAARY
-385 AAAVAVAARD
+385 AAAVAIAARD

-424 RMEGKPLLTSWMGGT
+424 HMEGKPLLTSWMGGT

-447 LSEAGIPMFDYPD
+447 LTEAGIPMFDYPD
-460 DAARAFANMWRY
+460 EAARAFANMWHYTESR
-472 SKSLQPRE
+472 LPRDPTL
-480 EVSAG
+480 SAG
-485 VVQSAPFWDAKA
+485 EKPAPFAPEPDEAKVFDLIA
-497 AEARVSALIGSI
+497 AVRR
-509 RKRGGT
+509 RKGT

-523 RVLSDYGIPTVETQL
+523 QVLSLYGIPTVETRL
-538 AVTQAEAIAAAG
+538 ATTVAEAIAAAE
-550 SIGFPVVIKLHSDT
+550 SINFPVVIKLHSDT

-580 AAGVRGAWEAIE
+580 ASEVKAAWVAIE
-592 AAVKAKH
+592 TAVKAKH

-677 RGRSSVDLA
+677 RGRSSVDMA
-686 ALDQILVRFSQLVAE
+686 ALDQILVRFSRLVAE

-733 VREED
+733 VKADD

>member
-1 MPTTL
+1 MPTTR
-6 DETTQPKSTAPTRGS
+6 DETSPAADTAARRQNNPGTR
-21 RPATGDSSMG
+21 DSSLG
-31 SFFKPKT
+31 SFFRPKT
-38 VAVIGS
+38 VAVIGA
-44 SERPG
+44 SEKPG
-49 SVGRALLENLGTFG
+49 GVGRALIENLGTFT
-63 GAVYPVNR
+63 GALYPVNGQR
-71 EHDTILG
+71 DTVFG
-78 RKAYRD
+78 RKAYKT
-84 IASVPAP
+84 IGAVPTQ
-91 VELAVIA
+91 VDLAVIA
-98 TPAVT
+98 TPAPT
-103 VPGVIRE
+103 VPGIIRE
-110 CVKAGVKAAIII
+110 CVAAGVKAAIVI
-122 SAGFKESGATGTELE
+122 SAGFKEAGPEGIALEAQILEATD
-137 GQVLAAIQGTP
+137 GTP

-158 VMAPHAGLNA
+158 VMGPHVSLNA
-168 TFSKDMAKT
+168 TFSKDMPRT

-216 GWGDLIRYLGDDPQ
+216 GWGDLIRYLGDDPN

-285 DEVLDAAFNRAG
+285 DEVLDAAFKRAG
-297 VIRVETIEEFFSMA
+297 VLRVSTIEEFFSIA
-311 KVLAKQPLPRGPRLC
+311 KMLAKQPLPRGPKLS

-340 MLVERGA
+340 MLVECGA
-347 QLATLSPQT
+347 QLAVLSPET
-356 ITELNKVLPQHWSHA
+356 IAELNKVLPPHWSHS

-385 AAAVAVAARD
+385 AAAVAVAAKD

-415 TADLMRTYA
+415 TADLLRTYA

-447 LSEAGIPMFDYPD
+447 LNEAGIPMFDYPD
-460 DAARAFANMWRY
+460 EAARAFANMWHYTESR
-472 SKSLQPRE
+472 LPRAVP
-480 EVSAG
+480 EVAEKP
-485 VVQSAPFWDAKA
+485 APFVPEPDEAK
-497 AEARVSALIGSI
+497 VTDLIASVRR
-509 RKRGGT
+509 RKGT

-523 RVLSDYGIPTVETQL
+523 QVLSLYGIPTVETRL
-538 AVTQAEAIAAAG
+538 ATTVEDAIRAAE
-550 SIGFPVVIKLHSDT
+550 SINFPVVLKLHSDT

-580 AAGVRGAWEAIE
+580 AAEVRAAYSAIE

-599 GPGHFQGVTVQPMVM
+599 GTGHFQGVTVQPMVM
-614 LKGCELI
+614 LKGSELI

-641 LVEVFKDRAL
+641 LVEVSRTGHSASRRWTRTW
-651 GLPPLDPYLARRLM
+651 LAASWSRP
-665 EQTKIFK
+665 
-672 VLKGV
+672 
-677 RGRSSVDLA
+677 RSS
-686 ALDQILVRFSQLVAE
+686 RS
-701 QRWIKEID
+701 
-709 INPLLASPERILAL
+709 
-723 DARIVLHGPE
+723 
-733 VREED
+733 
-738 IPALAATL
+738 

>member
-1 MPTTL
+1 MTLMPSTL
-6 DETTQPKSTAPTRGS
+6 DDTPAPLQAPAKRTTNSDR
-21 RPATGDSSMG
+21 SMS
-31 SFFKPKT
+31 SFFRPRT
-38 VAVIGS
+38 VAVIGA
-44 SERPG
+44 SEKPG
-49 SVGRALLENLGTFG
+49 GVGRALLENLGTFHG
-63 GAVYPVNR
+63 TLYPVNGQR
-71 EHDTILG
+71 DTVLG
-78 RKAYRD
+78 KKAYRN
-84 IASVPAP
+84 IASVPTR
-91 VELAVIA
+91 VDLAVIA
-98 TPAVT
+98 TPAAT
-103 VPGVIRE
+103 VPGIIRE
-110 CVKAGVKAAIII
+110 CVQAGVGAAIVI

-137 GQVLAAIQGTP
+137 HQILEAIKGTS

-158 VMAPHAGLNA
+158 VMGPHVNLNA
-168 TFSKDMAKT
+168 TFSKDMART

-216 GWGDLIRYLGDDPQ
+216 GWGDLIRHLGEDPQ

-297 VIRVETIEEFFSMA
+297 VIRVATIEEFFSMA
-311 KVLAKQPLPRGPRLC
+311 KVLAKQPLPRGPRLS

-340 MLVERGA
+340 MLVECGA
-347 QLATLSPQT
+347 QLATLSPET
-356 ITELNKVLPQHWSHA
+356 LAELNKVLPAHWSHG
-371 NPIDILGDADAPRY
+371 NPIDILGDADAARY
-385 AAAVAVAARD
+385 AAAVAVAAKD

-424 RMEGKPLLTSWMGGT
+424 KMDGKPLLTSWMGGT
-439 RAKTGRVI
+439 RAKTGRSI
-447 LSEAGIPMFDYPD
+447 LNEAGIPMFDYPD
-460 DAARAFANMWRY
+460 EAARAFSNMWRY
-472 SKSLQPRE
+472 S
-480 EVSAG
+480 
-485 VVQSAPFWDAKA
+485 QSRLPHPVLAPEGKPGP
-497 AEARVSALIGSI
+497 EAQEPETEKVTELIHSI
-509 RKRGGT
+509 RQRKGT

-523 RVLSDYGIPTVETQL
+523 QVLSAYGIPTVETRL
-538 AVTQAEAIAAAG
+538 AASQIDAVAAAE
-550 SIGFPVVIKLHSDT
+550 SIGFPVVLKLHSDT

-573 VKLNIRD
+573 VRLNIRD
-580 AAGVRGAWEAIE
+580 ASEVRGAWDAIE
-592 AAVKAKH
+592 GAVRAKH

-651 GLPPLDPYLARRLM
+651 GLPPLDAYLARRLM

-677 RGRSSVDLA
+677 RGRSSVDMA
-686 ALDQILVRFSQLVAE
+686 ALDQILVRFSRLVAE

-738 IPALAATL
+738 IPELAATL

>member
-1 MPTTL
+1 
-6 DETTQPKSTAPTRGS
+6 
-21 RPATGDSSMG
+21 
-31 SFFKPKT
+31 
-38 VAVIGS
+38 
-44 SERPG
+44 
-49 SVGRALLENLGTFG
+49 
-63 GAVYPVNR
+63 
-71 EHDTILG
+71 
-78 RKAYRD
+78 
-84 IASVPAP
+84 
-91 VELAVIA
+91 
-98 TPAVT
+98 
-103 VPGVIRE
+103 
-110 CVKAGVKAAIII
+110 
-122 SAGFKESGATGTELE
+122 
-137 GQVLAAIQGTP
+137 
-148 LRVIGPNCLG
+148 
-158 VMAPHAGLNA
+158 
-168 TFSKDMAKT
+168 MAKS

-238 ESVGDAPA
+238 ESVGNAPA
-246 FLAAVREVAPVKPI
+246 FLAAVREVAPIKPI
-260 VVIKVGRTDAAAKA
+260 VVIKVGRTDAAAQA

-285 DEVLDAAFNRAG
+285 DEVLDAAFKRAG
-297 VIRVETIEEFFSMA
+297 VLRVETIEEFFSMA
-311 KVLAKQPLPRGPRLC
+311 KVLAKQPLPRGPRLS

-340 MLVERGA
+340 MLVECGG
-347 QLATLSPQT
+347 QLAVPSPETLS
-356 ITELNKVLPQHWSHA
+356 ELNKVLPAHWSHS
-371 NPIDILGDADAPRY
+371 NPIDILGDADAARY

-424 RMEGKPLLTSWMGGT
+424 HMEGKPLLTSWMGGT

-447 LSEAGIPMFDYPD
+447 LTEAGIPMFDYPD
-460 DAARAFANMWRY
+460 EAARAFANMWHYTESR
-472 SKSLQPRE
+472 LPRAQLE
-480 EVSAG
+480 PPGEKP
-485 VVQSAPFWDAKA
+485 APFAPEPD
-497 AEARVSALIGSI
+497 EARVADLIAAVRR
-509 RKRGGT
+509 RKGT

-523 RVLSDYGIPTVETQL
+523 QVLSLYGIPTVETRL
-538 AVTQAEAIAAAG
+538 ATTVAEAIAAAE
-550 SIGFPVVIKLHSDT
+550 SINFPVVLKLHSDT

-580 AAGVRGAWEAIE
+580 ASEVRAAWTAIE
-592 AAVKAKH
+592 SAVKAKH

-677 RGRSSVDLA
+677 RGRASVDMA
-686 ALDQILVRFSQLVAE
+686 ALDQILVRFSRLVAE

-733 VREED
+733 VRAED

>member
-1 MPTTL
+1 MPSTL
-6 DETTQPKSTAPTRGS
+6 ENTPQPLSAAANRTSNMGC
-21 RPATGDSSMG
+21 SMS
-31 SFFKPKT
+31 SFFRPKT
-38 VAVIGS
+38 VAVIGA
-44 SERPG
+44 SEKPG
-49 SVGRALLENLGTFG
+49 GVGRALLENLGTFH
-63 GAVYPVNR
+63 GALYPVNGQR
-71 EHDTILG
+71 DTVLG
-78 RKAYRD
+78 KKAYKN
-84 IASVPAP
+84 IASVP
-91 VELAVIA
+91 VKVDLAVIA
-98 TPAVT
+98 TPAAT
-103 VPGVIRE
+103 VPGIIRE
-110 CVKAGVKAAIII
+110 CVQAGVEAAIII
-122 SAGFKESGATGTELE
+122 SAGFKESGADGTELE
-137 GQVLAAIQGTP
+137 HQIMEATKGSS

-158 VMAPHAGLNA
+158 VMGPHVNLNA
-168 TFSKDMAKT
+168 TFSKDMART

-216 GWGDLIRYLGDDPQ
+216 GWGDLIRYLGEDPQ

-297 VIRVETIEEFFSMA
+297 VLRVATIEEFFSMA
-311 KVLAKQPLPRGPRLC
+311 KVLAKQPLPSGPRLS

-340 MLVERGA
+340 MLVECGA
-347 QLATLSPQT
+347 QLAVLSPET
-356 ITELNKVLPQHWSHA
+356 LTELNKVLPAHWSHS

-424 RMEGKPLLTSWMGGT
+424 KMEGKPLLTSWMGGT
-439 RAKTGRVI
+439 RAKTGRNI
-447 LSEAGIPMFDYPD
+447 LTEAGIPMFDYPD
-460 DAARAFANMWRY
+460 EAARAFSNMWRY
-472 SKSLQPRE
+472 TKSRLPRE
-480 EVSAG
+480 QEAVASGQA
-485 VVQSAPFWDAKA
+485 SPAAP
-497 AEARVSALIGSI
+497 EPGTARVTALIDAI
-509 RKRGGT
+509 RARKGT

-523 RVLSDYGIPTVETQL
+523 QVLSAYGIPTVETRL
-538 AVTQAEAIAAAG
+538 AVSQAEAKSAAE
-550 SIGFPVVIKLHSDT
+550 SIGFPVVLKLHSDT

-573 VKLNIRD
+573 VRLNIRN
-580 AAGVRGAWEAIE
+580 AAEVCTAWDAIE
-592 AAVKAKH
+592 GAVKAKH

-614 LKGCELI
+614 LKGSELI

-677 RGRSSVDLA
+677 RGRSSVDMA

-723 DARIVLHGPE
+723 DARIVLHGPD
-733 VREED
+733 VRPDD

>member
-1 MPTTL
+1 MPTTR
-6 DETTQPKSTAPTRGS
+6 DETSPAAPTAAVRQKIPGT
-21 RPATGDSSMG
+21 RDSSLG
-31 SFFKPKT
+31 SFFRPKT
-38 VAVIGS
+38 VAVIGA
-44 SERPG
+44 SEKPG
-49 SVGRALLENLGTFG
+49 GVGRALIENLGTFT
-63 GAVYPVNR
+63 GALYPVNGQR
-71 EHDTILG
+71 DTVFG
-78 RKAYRD
+78 RKAYKT
-84 IASVPAP
+84 IGAVPTQ
-91 VELAVIA
+91 VDLAVIA
-98 TPAVT
+98 TPAPT
-103 VPGVIRE
+103 VPGIIRE
-110 CVKAGVKAAIII
+110 CVAAGVKAAIVI
-122 SAGFKESGATGTELE
+122 SAGFKEAGPEGIALEAQILEATD
-137 GQVLAAIQGTP
+137 GTP

-158 VMAPHAGLNA
+158 VMGPHVSLNA
-168 TFSKDMAKT
+168 TFSKDMPRT

-216 GWGDLIRYLGDDPQ
+216 GWGDLIRYLGDDPN

-285 DEVLDAAFNRAG
+285 DEVLDAAFKRAG
-297 VIRVETIEEFFSMA
+297 VLRVSTIEEFFSIA
-311 KVLAKQPLPRGPRLC
+311 KMLAKQPLPRGPKLS

-340 MLVERGA
+340 MLVECGA
-347 QLATLSPQT
+347 QLAVLSPET
-356 ITELNKVLPQHWSHA
+356 IAELNKVLPPHWSHS

-385 AAAVAVAARD
+385 AAAVAVAAKD

-415 TADLMRTYA
+415 TADLLRTYA

-447 LSEAGIPMFDYPD
+447 LNEAGIPMFDYPD
-460 DAARAFANMWRY
+460 EAARAFANMWHYTESR
-472 SKSLQPRE
+472 LPRAVP
-480 EVSAG
+480 EVAEKP
-485 VVQSAPFWDAKA
+485 APFVPEPDEAK
-497 AEARVSALIGSI
+497 VTDLIASVRR
-509 RKRGGT
+509 RKGT

-523 RVLSDYGIPTVETQL
+523 QVLSLYGIPTVETRL
-538 AVTQAEAIAAAG
+538 ATTVEDAIRAAE
-550 SIGFPVVIKLHSDT
+550 SINFPVVLKLHSDT

-580 AAGVRGAWEAIE
+580 AAEVRAAYSAIE

-599 GPGHFQGVTVQPMVM
+599 GTGHFQGVTVQPMVM
-614 LKGCELI
+614 LKGSELI

-677 RGRSSVDLA
+677 RGRSSVDMA
-686 ALDQILVRFSQLVAE
+686 ALDQILVRFSRLVAE

-723 DARIVLHGPE
+723 DARIVLHDPD
-733 VREED
+733 VRAED

>member
-1 MPTTL
+1 M
-6 DETTQPKSTAPTRGS
+6 
-21 RPATGDSSMG
+21 
-31 SFFKPKT
+31 
-38 VAVIGS
+38 AVIGA
-44 SERPG
+44 SEKPG
-49 SVGRALLENLGTFG
+49 GVGRALFENLGTFS
-63 GAVYPVNR
+63 GALYPVNGQR
-71 EHDTILG
+71 DTVFG
-78 RKAYRD
+78 KKAYKN
-84 IASVPAP
+84 IASVPTQ
-91 VELAVIA
+91 VDLAVIA
-98 TPAVT
+98 TPAAT
-103 VPGVIRE
+103 VPGIIRE
-110 CVKAGVKAAIII
+110 CVAAGVKAAIVI
-122 SAGFKESGATGTELE
+122 SAGFKEAGPEGIALEHQILEATK
-137 GQVLAAIQGTP
+137 GTP

-158 VMAPHAGLNA
+158 VMGPHVNLNA
-168 TFSKDMAKT
+168 TFSKDMART

-216 GWGDLIRYLGDDPQ
+216 GWGDLIRYLGEDPH

-285 DEVLDAAFNRAG
+285 DEVLDAAFKRAG
-297 VIRVETIEEFFSMA
+297 VLRVETIEEFFSMA
-311 KVLAKQPLPRGPRLC
+311 KMLAKQPLPRGPKLS

-340 MLVERGA
+340 MLVECGA
-347 QLATLSPQT
+347 QLAALAPETVA
-356 ITELNKVLPQHWSHA
+356 ELNKVLPPHWSHS
-371 NPIDILGDADAPRY
+371 NPIDILGDADAARY
-385 AAAVAVAARD
+385 AAAVAVAAKD

-415 TADLMRTYA
+415 TADLLRTYA
-424 RMEGKPLLTSWMGGT
+424 HMEGKPLLTSWMGGT

-447 LSEAGIPMFDYPD
+447 LNEAGIPMFDYPD
-460 DAARAFANMWRY
+460 EAARAFANMWHYTESR
-472 SKSLQPRE
+472 LPRALPE
-480 EVSAG
+480 AAEKP
-485 VVQSAPFWDAKA
+485 APFVPEPDEAK
-497 AEARVSALIGSI
+497 VTDLIASVRR
-509 RKRGGT
+509 RKGT
-515 LLTEYESK
+515 LLTEFESK
-523 RVLSDYGIPTVETQL
+523 QVLSLYGIPTVETRL
-538 AVTQAEAIAAAG
+538 ATTVEDAIKAAE
-550 SIGFPVVIKLHSDT
+550 SINFPVVLKLHSDT

-580 AAGVRGAWEAIE
+580 ASEVRAAYSAIE

-599 GPGHFQGVTVQPMVM
+599 GAGHFQGVTVQPMVM

-677 RGRSSVDLA
+677 RGRSSVDMA
-686 ALDQILVRFSQLVAE
+686 ALDQILVRFSRLVAE

-733 VREED
+733 VRAED

>member
-1 MPTTL
+1 MSTSR
-6 DETTQPKSTAPTRGS
+6 DETPLAAPTAAKLKSNLWTR
-21 RPATGDSSMG
+21 DSSLG
-31 SFFKPKT
+31 SFFKPKV
-38 VAVIGS
+38 VAVIGA
-44 SERPG
+44 SEKPG
-49 SVGRALLENLGTFG
+49 GVGRALLENLGTFSG
-63 GAVYPVNR
+63 TLYPVNAMR
-71 EHDTILG
+71 DEVLG
-78 RKAYRD
+78 KKAYRN
-84 IASVPAP
+84 IASVPTQ
-91 VELAVIA
+91 VDLALIA

-103 VPGVIRE
+103 VPGIIRE
-110 CVKAGVKAAIII
+110 CVAAGVKAAIVI
-122 SAGFKESGATGTELE
+122 SAGFKESGAVGTDLE
-137 GQVLAAIQGTP
+137 RQILESTKGTA

-158 VMAPHAGLNA
+158 VMAPHINLNA
-168 TFSKDMAKT
+168 TFSKDMAKS

-238 ESVGDAPA
+238 ESVGNAPA
-246 FLAAVREVAPVKPI
+246 FLAAVREVAPIKPI
-260 VVIKVGRTDAAAKA
+260 VVIKVGRTDAAAQA

-285 DEVLDAAFNRAG
+285 DEVLDAAFKRAG
-297 VIRVETIEEFFSMA
+297 VLRVETIEEFFSMA
-311 KVLAKQPLPRGPRLC
+311 KVLAKQPLPRGPRLS

-340 MLVERGA
+340 MLVECGG
-347 QLATLSPQT
+347 QLAVPSPETLS
-356 ITELNKVLPQHWSHA
+356 ELNKVLPAHWSHS
-371 NPIDILGDADAPRY
+371 NPIDILGDADAARY

-415 TADLMRTYA
+415 TADLMRTYDH
-424 RMEGKPLLTSWMGGT
+424 MEGKPLLTSWMGGT

-447 LSEAGIPMFDYPD
+447 LTEAGIPMFDYPD
-460 DAARAFANMWRY
+460 EAARAFANMWHYTESRLPLAQLEPPGE
-472 SKSLQPRE
+472 KP
-480 EVSAG
+480 
-485 VVQSAPFWDAKA
+485 APFAPEPD
-497 AEARVSALIGSI
+497 EARVADLIAAVRR
-509 RKRGGT
+509 RKGT

-523 RVLSDYGIPTVETQL
+523 QVLSLYGIPTVETRL
-538 AVTQAEAIAAAG
+538 ATTVAEAIAAAE
-550 SIGFPVVIKLHSDT
+550 SINFPVVLKLHSDT

-580 AAGVRGAWEAIE
+580 ASEVRAAWTAIE
-592 AAVKAKH
+592 SAVKAKH

-677 RGRSSVDLA
+677 RGRASVDMA
-686 ALDQILVRFSQLVAE
+686 ALDQILVRFSRLVAE

-733 VREED
+733 VRAED

>member
-1 MPTTL
+1 MPTTQ
-6 DETTQPKSTAPTRGS
+6 DETVLAAPAAAKLQSKPGTR
-21 RPATGDSSMG
+21 DSSLG
-31 SFFKPKT
+31 SFFRPTT
-38 VAVIGS
+38 VAVIGA
-44 SERPG
+44 SEKPG
-49 SVGRALLENLGTFG
+49 GVGRALLENLGTFSG
-63 GAVYPVNR
+63 TLYPVNAQR
-71 EHDTILG
+71 DVVLG
-78 RKAYRD
+78 KKAYRN
-84 IASVPAP
+84 IASVPTK
-91 VELAVIA
+91 VDLAVIA

-103 VPGVIRE
+103 VPGIIAE
-110 CVKAGVKAAIII
+110 CAAAGVTAAIVI
-122 SAGFKESGATGTELE
+122 SAGFKESGAGGTELE
-137 GQVLAAIQGTP
+137 QQILEAARGTP

-158 VMAPHAGLNA
+158 VMAPHINLNA
-168 TFSKDMAKT
+168 TFSKDMART

-216 GWGDLIRYLGDDPQ
+216 GWGDLIRFLGNDPQ

-285 DEVLDAAFNRAG
+285 DEVLDAAFKRAG
-297 VIRVETIEEFFSMA
+297 VLRVDTIEEFFSMA
-311 KVLAKQPLPRGPRLC
+311 KVLAKQPLPRGPRLS

-340 MLVERGA
+340 MLVERGG
-347 QLATLSPQT
+347 QLASLAPETL
-356 ITELNKVLPQHWSHA
+356 TELNKVLPPHWSHS
-371 NPIDILGDADAPRY
+371 NPIDILGDADAARY
-385 AAAVAVAARD
+385 AAAVAIAARD

-424 RMEGKPLLTSWMGGT
+424 HMEGKPLLTSWMGGT

-447 LSEAGIPMFDYPD
+447 LTEAGIPMFDYPD
-460 DAARAFANMWRY
+460 EAARAFSNMWHYTESR
-472 SKSLQPRE
+472 LPRDPTL
-480 EVSAG
+480 SAG
-485 VVQSAPFWDAKA
+485 EKPAPFAPEPDEAKVFDLIA
-497 AEARVSALIGSI
+497 AVRR
-509 RKRGGT
+509 RKGT

-523 RVLSDYGIPTVETQL
+523 QVLSLYGIPTVETRL
-538 AVTQAEAIAAAG
+538 ATTVAEAIAAAE
-550 SIGFPVVIKLHSDT
+550 SINFPVVIKLHSDT

-580 AAGVRGAWEAIE
+580 ASEVKAAWMAIE
-592 AAVKAKH
+592 TAVKAKH

-677 RGRSSVDLA
+677 RGRASVDMA
-686 ALDQILVRFSQLVAE
+686 ALDQILVRFSRLVAE

-733 VREED
+733 VKADD

>member
-1 MPTTL
+1 MSSTL
-6 DETTQPKSTAPTRGS
+6 DETPLPLPT
-21 RPATGDSSMG
+21 PAKRTSNPGCSLNA
-31 SFFKPKT
+31 FFRPKT
-38 VAVIGS
+38 VAVIGA
-44 SERPG
+44 SEKPG
-49 SVGRALLENLGTFG
+49 GVGRALLENLGTFH
-63 GAVYPVNR
+63 GALYPVNAQR
-71 EHDTILG
+71 DSVLG
-78 RKAYRD
+78 KKAYRN
-84 IASVPAP
+84 IASVPAK
-91 VELAVIA
+91 VDLAVIA
-98 TPAVT
+98 TPAAT
-103 VPGVIRE
+103 VPGIIRE
-110 CVKAGVKAAIII
+110 CVQAGVEAAIVI
-122 SAGFKESGATGTELE
+122 SAGFKESGAVGTELE
-137 GQVLAAIQGTP
+137 QQILDAIKGSK

-158 VMAPHAGLNA
+158 VMGLHVNLNA
-168 TFSKDMAKT
+168 TFSKDMART

-216 GWGDLIRYLGDDPQ
+216 GWGDLIRHLGDDPQ

-246 FLAAVREVAPVKPI
+246 FLAAVREVAPIKPI

-297 VIRVETIEEFFSMA
+297 VIRVATIEEFFSMA
-311 KVLAKQPLPRGPRLC
+311 KVLAKQPLPNGPKLS

-340 MLVERGA
+340 MLVECGA
-347 QLATLSPQT
+347 QLATLAPETLS
-356 ITELNKVLPQHWSHA
+356 ELNKVLPAHWSHS
-371 NPIDILGDADAPRY
+371 NPIDILGDADAARY
-385 AAAVAVAARD
+385 AAAVAVAAKD

-424 RMEGKPLLTSWMGGT
+424 KMEGKPLLTSWMGGT
-439 RAKTGRVI
+439 RAKTGRNI
-447 LSEAGIPMFDYPD
+447 LTEAGIPMFDYPD
-460 DAARAFANMWRY
+460 DAARAFSNMWRY
-472 SKSLQPRE
+472 SKSLLPRE
-480 EVSAG
+480 EE
-485 VVQSAPFWDAKA
+485 APSAKA
-497 AEARVSALIGSI
+497 APKAPEPDTARVTALIGAI

-523 RVLSDYGIPTVETQL
+523 QVLSAYGIPTVETRL
-538 AVTQAEAIAAAG
+538 AVTPEEAIATAEA
-550 SIGFPVVIKLHSDT
+550 IGFPVVLKLHSDT

-573 VKLNIRD
+573 VRLNIRN
-580 AAGVRGAWEAIE
+580 AAEVRSAWEAIE
-592 AAVKAKH
+592 GAVKAKH

-677 RGRSSVDLA
+677 RGRSSVDMA
-686 ALDQILVRFSQLVAE
+686 ALDQILVRFSLLVAE

-733 VREED
+733 MRAED